1 MSDLDRELRNALDRI
16 SSPDDPVSPPSW
28 DRLLSRRRRRVVRTV
43 TAAPVDEVTGSTD
56 HTPGGPATPGGGPSR
71 SELSCAG
78 YSTQALR
85 SAAFAFAPVPDVVIQ
100 PGDRLLVAGV
110 PRWGG
115 DPLEDAIAWD
125 RGFTG
130 IYSPAR
136 ASEWRAALEG

>member
-1 MSDLDRELRNALDRI
+1 VVDRTPAGSEHRDAPTKVAADGEEYTLESYGQTWIVQWLG
-16 SSPDDPVSPPSW
+16 PDV
-28 DRLLSRRRRRVVRTV
+28 
-43 TAAPVDEVTGSTD
+43 A
-56 HTPGGPATPGGGPSR
+56 
-71 SELSCAG
+71 
-78 YSTQALR
+78 
-85 SAAFAFAPVPDVVIQ
+85 PDVVIQ